1 MWQKGG
7 GVSSSGKLFNEEKF
21 GHVFRG
27 GGQRDSSKVVFVKK
41 KFVLRLPEEL
51 LSTFYLLQNI
61 KKSSCPPPTP
71 SLPVLIT
78 PLNSLEASHEFVN
91 WFSTYK
97 LFLSKC
103 PNYGR
108 GRGGSD
114 PILSVQTF
122 CVHTSLG
129 GGRGQGI
136 LPHVQ
141 NFVVFFLKAP
151 LRH

>member
-1 MWQKGG
+1 MSKGSLQKKKLRNFGHVAKRG

-61 KKSSCPPPTP
+61 TKYLSSPTP

-78 PLNSLEASHEFVN
+78 PLNSLEASHEF
-91 WFSTYK
+91 FHFCFHSTGCRKKMHPRFVCKKNSRSSLYMPQINLDQK
-97 LFLSKC
+97 
-103 PNYGR
+103 R
-108 GRGGSD
+108 D
-114 PILSVQTF
+114 PL
-122 CVHTSLG
+122 
-129 GGRGQGI
+129 
-136 LPHVQ
+136 
-141 NFVVFFLKAP
+141 
-151 LRH
+151 